1 MTNTYISHFD
11 YMRATTGQETASLV
25 GNSGRLTGNAAGAT
39 SLGVTPH
46 LTIEQI
52 QYDQV
57 YIFDGSNSEIVTV
70 GSAGAAIGASSIPV
84 SACQFAHAAGTA
96 YCTDGTL
103 GSLAAE
109 IITAS
114 DMVEDTCLQS
124 LLLSTRIDT
133 LSLQTTRAAV
143 GKDHVLVTRPMN
155 FPVQT
160 VTSLVLNVPGSA
172 QVTFDATQAFLDG
185 GQQLVKFFQLIPTG
199 SVPFGS
205 PFQTMLNQRTVGTVV
220 LTYTSG
226 FAYASMS
233 PRIKKAC
240 VLYVSD
246 LLSKRRN
253 SVGASEY
260 TSGHVKMKW
269 GHIGDTS
276 GESDLIKQARGLLSS
291 FIQEAF

>member
-103 GSLAAE
+103 GSLAE
-109 IITAS
+109 TIITAS

-124 LLLSTRIDT
+124 LLLGTRSDT

-143 GKDHVLVTRPMN
+143 DNRRTLILRPMS

-160 VTSLVLNVPGSA
+160 VTGLVVNVPGA
-172 QVTFDATQAFLDG
+172 TLPFDATKAFFDSG
-185 GQQLVKFFQLIPTG
+185 GQLVTFQELVPTG
-199 SVPFGS
+199 STGNPFS
-205 PFQTMLNQRTVGTVV
+205 ASLNQRTRGTVT

-226 FAYASMS
+226 FAYASLP
-233 PRIKKAC
+233 PRVKKAC

-260 TSGHVKMKW
+260 ISGHVRMKW

-291 FIQEAF
+291 FIQEVF